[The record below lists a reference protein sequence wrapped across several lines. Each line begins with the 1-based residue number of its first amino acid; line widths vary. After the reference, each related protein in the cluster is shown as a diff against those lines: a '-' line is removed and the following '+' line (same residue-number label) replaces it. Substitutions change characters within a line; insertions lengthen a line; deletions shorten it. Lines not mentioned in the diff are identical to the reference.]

1 MRQKIEALKMA
12 MGHQDQDGV
21 PGNLRKQ
28 LALAVR
34 GIQWSYA
41 IFWSTPV
48 TQPGVL
54 KWIDGYYNGDIKT
67 RKTVQAGEVNEDQL
81 GLHRTEQLKELYSS
95 LLTGESE
102 EDLQPQAKRPS
113 ASLSPEDLTDTE
125 WYFLVCMSFVFDVG
139 QGLPGKTLATNETVW
154 LCNAHQAESRVFSRS
169 LLAKSASIQTVVC
182 FPYLGGVIELGV
194 TELVTEDPNLIQQI
208 KNSFLEV
215 DHSVISKRPNY
226 VSNDAKN
233 DMNSVSQKPDHN
245 ALENDAYPVE
255 INSPHDSSN
264 GFVANKEAEDS
275 LMVVDGI
282 GETSQAQSWRF
293 MDDNMSNG
301 ANNSLNSSDCISQNN
316 ANCEKLSSLSS
327 GEKETKPCPLDH
339 QENDQKKPHLLDH
352 QRDDA
357 QYQAVLS
364 TLLKSSDQL
373 TLGPHFRN
381 MNKKSSFAGWKTDI
395 QMPRFGT
402 AQKLLKKVLLE
413 VPRMHAGVIHKFSR
427 ENGKKNSLWR
437 AEVDDIDRNR
447 VISERRRRE
456 KINERFMHLASM
468 LPTSSKADKISLLD
482 ETIEYM
488 KELER
493 RVQELEARSARRSND
508 TAEQTSDN
516 CGTSKFNDIRG
527 SLPNKRKA
535 FDMDE
540 MEPESCNGLLKRS
553 SADSIVINMIDKEV
567 SIKMSCLWSESLLL
581 KIMEA
586 LTDLHMDCHTVQSSN
601 IDGILSIAIESKS
614 TGSKT
619 VAVGTIREAL
629 QRVVWK
635 S

>member
-1 MRQKIEALKMA
+1 MA

-21 PGNLRKQ
+21 PDNLRKQ
-28 LALAVR
+28 LAFAVR

-54 KWIDGYYNGDIKT
+54 EWSNGYYNGDIKT
-67 RKTVQAGEVNEDQL
+67 RKTVQVEEVNEDQL
-81 GLHRTEQLKELYSS
+81 GLQRTEQLRELYSS

-102 EDLQPQAKRPS
+102 EDLQPQAKRLS
-113 ASLSPEDLTDTE
+113 AALSPEDLTDTE
-125 WYFLVCMSFVFDVG
+125 WYFLVCMSFVFNVG
-139 QGLPGKTLATNETVW
+139 QGLPGKTLATNQTTW

-194 TELVTEDPNLIQQI
+194 TELVLEETNLIQQV
-208 KNSFLEV
+208 KKSFLEV
-215 DHSVISKRPNY
+215 DHSVILKRPNY
-226 VSNDAKN
+226 VSNDVKDGTN
-233 DMNSVSQKPDHN
+233 VISLKLDHN
-245 ALENDAYPVE
+245 VLESDAYPVE
-255 INSPHDSSN
+255 INDSSPHGSSN
-264 GFVANKEAEDS
+264 GFVANQETEDS
-275 LMVVDGI
+275 LMVVGVI
-282 GETSQAQSWRF
+282 GETSQAQSWKF

-316 ANCEKLSSLSS
+316 ANCEKLSPLSS
-327 GEKETKPCPLDH
+327 GEKETKPCRLDH
-339 QENDQKKPHLLDH
+339 QDHDQKKHHLLDH
-352 QRDDA
+352 QGDVA

-381 MNKKSSFAGWKTDI
+381 INKKSSFSGWKTDI
-395 QMPRFGT
+395 QTPKLGT

-413 VPRMHAGVIHKFSR
+413 VPRMHGGVIHKFSR
-427 ENGKKNSLWR
+427 ENHKKNGLWR
-437 AEVDDIDRNR
+437 PEVDDIDRSR

-456 KINERFMHLASM
+456 KIKERFMHLASM
-468 LPTSSKADKISLLD
+468 LPTGIKVDKISLLD

-516 CGTSKFNDIRG
+516 CGTSKFNDIKG

-535 FDMDE
+535 CDMDE
-540 MEPESCNGLLKRS
+540 MEPESCNGLLEGS

-567 SIKMSCLWSESLLL
+567 SIKMRCLWSEGLLL

-614 TGSKT
+614 TGLKT

>member
-1 MRQKIEALKMA
+1 MA
-12 MGHQDQDGV
+12 MGRQDQDGV
-21 PGNLRKQ
+21 PDNLKKQ
-28 LALAVR
+28 LSLAVR

-54 KWIDGYYNGDIKT
+54 KWSDGYYNGDIKT

-81 GLHRTEQLKELYSS
+81 GLQRTEQLRELYSS

-102 EDLQPQAKRPS
+102 EDDLQPQAKRPS
-113 ASLSPEDLTDTE
+113 AALSPEDLTDME
-125 WYFLVCMSFVFDVG
+125 WYFLVCMSFVFNVG
-139 QGLPGKTLATNETVW
+139 QGLPGKTLATNQTIW

-169 LLAKSASIQTVVC
+169 LLAKSASIQTVMC

-194 TELVTEDPNLIQQI
+194 TELFLEDPNLIQQI

-215 DHSVISKRPNY
+215 DRSVISKRPNY

-233 DMNSVSQKPDHN
+233 DTNVINQNLVHN
-245 ALENDAYPVE
+245 VLESDAYPVE
-255 INSPHDSSN
+255 INNSSPHDSSN
-264 GFVANKEAEDS
+264 GFVANQEAEDS
-275 LMVVDGI
+275 LMVVDVI
-282 GETSQAQSWRF
+282 GETSQAQSWKF

-316 ANCEKLSSLSS
+316 ANCEKLSPLSS
-327 GEKETKPCPLDH
+327 GEKETKPCPLDR
-339 QENDQKKPHLLDH
+339 QEHDQKKLHLLDL
-352 QRDDA
+352 QGDDA

-373 TLGPHFRN
+373 ILGPHFRN
-381 MNKKSSFAGWKTDI
+381 INKKSSFAGWKNDN
-395 QMPRFGT
+395 QMPKIGT
-402 AQKLLKKVLLE
+402 AQKLLKRVLLE
-413 VPRMHAGVIHKFSR
+413 VPRMHGGVTHKISK
-427 ENGKKNSLWR
+427 ENRTKNSLWR
-437 AEVDDIDRNR
+437 PEVDDIDKNR

-468 LPTSSKADKISLLD
+468 LPTSSKVDKISLLD

-516 CGTSKFNDIRG
+516 CGTSKFNDIKG

-535 FDMDE
+535 CDMDE
-540 MEPESCNGLLKRS
+540 IEPESCNGLLKGS

-567 SIKMSCLWSESLLL
+567 SIKMRCLWSEGLLL

-586 LTDLHMDCHTVQSSN
+586 LTDLQMDCHTVQSSN

>member
-1 MRQKIEALKMA
+1 MA
-12 MGHQDQDGV
+12 MGHHDQDGV
-21 PGNLRKQ
+21 PDNLRKQ

-41 IFWSTPV
+41 IFWSNSV

-54 KWIDGYYNGDIKT
+54 KWIEGYYNGDIKT

-81 GLHRTEQLKELYSS
+81 GLQRTEQLKELYSS

-102 EDLQPQAKRPS
+102 EDIQPQAKRPS

-125 WYFLVCMSFVFDVG
+125 WYFLVCMSFVFNVG
-139 QGLPGKTLATNETVW
+139 QGLPGKTLATNETIW

-169 LLAKSASIQTVVC
+169 LLAKSASIQ
-182 FPYLGGVIELGV
+182 VI
-194 TELVTEDPNLIQQI
+194 EDPNLIQQI
-208 KNSFLEV
+208 KNSFLDV
-215 DHSVISKRPNY
+215 DQSVISKRPNY

-233 DMNSVSQKPDHN
+233 DMNVVNQKPDHN
-245 ALENDAYPVE
+245 ALESDAYPVE
-255 INSPHDSSN
+255 INNSSPHDSSN
-264 GFVANKEAEDS
+264 GFVANQEVEDS

-282 GETSQAQSWRF
+282 GETSQAQSWKF

-316 ANCEKLSSLSS
+316 ANCEKLSPLSS
-327 GEKETKPCPLDH
+327 GEKETKPCTLDR

-364 TLLKSSDQL
+364 ILLKSSDQL

-381 MNKKSSFAGWKTDI
+381 IKKKSSFVGWKTDI
-395 QMPRFGT
+395 QMPRLGT
-402 AQKLLKKVLLE
+402 AQRLLKKVLLE
-413 VPRMHAGVIHKFSR
+413 VPRMHGGVIHKFSR

-437 AEVDDIDRNR
+437 PEVDDIDRTR

-468 LPTSSKADKISLLD
+468 LPACSKVDKISLLD

-488 KELER
+488 KKLER
-493 RVQELEARSARRSND
+493 RVQELEAKSARRSND

-516 CGTSKFNDIRG
+516 CGTSKFNDIKG

-535 FDMDE
+535 CDMDE

-586 LTDLHMDCHTVQSSN
+586 LRDLQMDCHTVQSSN

-614 TGSKT
+614 TGLKT
-619 VAVGTIREAL
+619 LAVGTIREAL
-629 QRVVWK
+629 QRVIWK

>member
-1 MRQKIEALKMA
+1 MA

-21 PGNLRKQ
+21 PDNLRKQ

-54 KWIDGYYNGDIKT
+54 VWSDGYYNGDIKT

-81 GLHRTEQLKELYSS
+81 GLQRTEQLRELYGS

-125 WYFLVCMSFVFDVG
+125 WYFLVCMSFVFNVG
-139 QGLPGKTLATNETVW
+139 QGLPGKTLATNETIW
-154 LCNAHQAESRVFSRS
+154 LCNAHQAESRIFSRS

-194 TELVTEDPNLIQQI
+194 TELVLEDPNLIQQI

-215 DHSVISKRPNY
+215 DPSVISKRPNY
-226 VSNDAKN
+226 VSNDANN
-233 DMNSVSQKPDHN
+233 DINVISQKLDHN
-245 ALENDAYPVE
+245 VLESDADPVE
-255 INSPHDSSN
+255 INNSSPHDSSN
-264 GFVANKEAEDS
+264 GFVANQEGEDS
-275 LMVVDGI
+275 LMVAGLI
-282 GETSQAQSWRF
+282 GETSQAQSWKF

-301 ANNSLNSSDCISQNN
+301 ANNSLNSSDCISQNY
-316 ANCEKLSSLSS
+316 ANCEKLSPLSS
-327 GEKETKPCPLDH
+327 GEKETKPCPLEH
-339 QENDQKKPHLLDH
+339 QEHDQKKLHHLDH
-352 QRDDA
+352 QGDDA

-381 MNKKSSFAGWKTDI
+381 INKKSSFAGWKTNI
-395 QMPRFGT
+395 KMPSLGT

-413 VPRMHAGVIHKFSR
+413 VPRMHDGVIHKLSR
-427 ENGKKNSLWR
+427 ENHKKNSLWR
-437 AEVDDIDRNR
+437 PEVDDIDKSR

-468 LPTSSKADKISLLD
+468 LPTGSKVDKISLLD

-516 CGTSKFNDIRG
+516 CGTSKFNDIKG

-535 FDMDE
+535 CDMDE
-540 MEPESCNGLLKRS
+540 MEPESCNGILKCS
-553 SADSIVINMIDKEV
+553 SADTIVINMINKEV
-567 SIKMSCLWSESLLL
+567 SIKMRCLWSEGLLL

-586 LTDLHMDCHTVQSSN
+586 LTDLQMDCHTVQSSN
-601 IDGILSIAIESKS
+601 IDGILSISIESKS

-619 VAVGTIREAL
+619 VAVGTLREAL

>member
-1 MRQKIEALKMA
+1 MA
-12 MGHQDQDGV
+12 MGNQDQDGV
-21 PGNLRKQ
+21 PDNLRKQ

-54 KWIDGYYNGDIKT
+54 EWIDGYYNGDIKT
-67 RKTVQAGEVNEDQL
+67 RKTTQAGEVNEDQL
-81 GLHRTEQLKELYSS
+81 GLQRTEQLRELYSS

-102 EDLQPQAKRPS
+102 EDLQPHTKRPS
-113 ASLSPEDLTDTE
+113 AALSPEDLTDTE
-125 WYFLVCMSFVFDVG
+125 WYFLVCMSFIFNIG
-139 QGLPGKTLATNETVW
+139 QGLPGKSLATNQTIW
-154 LCNAHQAESRVFSRS
+154 ICNAHQAESRVFSRS
-169 LLAKSASIQTVVC
+169 LLAKTVVC

-194 TELVTEDPNLIQQI
+194 TELVLEDPNLIQQI

-215 DHSVISKRPNY
+215 SIVSKRPYY
-226 VSNDAKN
+226 VSGDAKN
-233 DMNSVSQKPDHN
+233 DTNVVNQKLDHN
-245 ALENDAYPVE
+245 VLEGHAYPVE
-255 INSPHDSSN
+255 INNSSPHDSST
-264 GFVANKEAEDS
+264 GFVANQAVEDS
-275 LMVVDGI
+275 LIVVDVI
-282 GETSQAQSWRF
+282 GETSQAQSWKF

-316 ANCEKLSSLSS
+316 ANCEKLSPLSS
-327 GEKETKPCPLDH
+327 GEKETKSCPLDR
-339 QENDQKKPHLLDH
+339 QEHDQKKLQLLDH
-352 QRDDA
+352 QGDDA

-381 MNKKSSFAGWKTDI
+381 SIKKSSFAGWKNDN
-395 QMPRFGT
+395 QMPRIGT
-402 AQKLLKKVLLE
+402 AQKLLKRVLFE
-413 VPRMHAGVIHKFSR
+413 VPRMHGGIIHKISK
-427 ENGKKNSLWR
+427 ENRAKNSLWR
-437 AEVDDIDRNR
+437 PEVDDIDKKR

-468 LPTSSKADKISLLD
+468 LPTSSKVDKILLLD

-516 CGTSKFNDIRG
+516 CGTSKFNDIKVL
-527 SLPNKRKA
+527 LPNKRKA
-535 FDMDE
+535 CDMDE
-540 MEPESCNGLLKRS
+540 MEPEICNGLLKGS
-553 SADSIVINMIDKEV
+553 STDSIIINMIDKEI
-567 SIKMSCLWSESLLL
+567 SIKMRCLWNEGLLL

-586 LTDLHMDCHTVQSSN
+586 LTDLQMDCHTVQSSSVN
-601 IDGILSIAIESKS
+601 GILSIAIESKS

-629 QRVVWK
+629 RRVVWK

>member
-1 MRQKIEALKMA
+1 MA

-21 PGNLRKQ
+21 PDNFRKQ

-54 KWIDGYYNGDIKT
+54 KWSDGYYNGDIKT

-81 GLHRTEQLKELYSS
+81 GLQRTEQLRELYSS

-113 ASLSPEDLTDTE
+113 AALSPEDLTDTE
-125 WYFLVCMSFVFDVG
+125 WYFLVCMSFVFNVG
-139 QGLPGKTLATNETVW
+139 QGLPGKTLATNQTIW

-169 LLAKSASIQTVVC
+169 LLAKSASIQTVIC

-194 TELVTEDPNLIQQI
+194 TELFLEDPNLIQQI

-215 DHSVISKRPNY
+215 DRSVISKRPNY

-233 DMNSVSQKPDHN
+233 DTNVINQNLDHN
-245 ALENDAYPVE
+245 VLESDAYPVE
-255 INSPHDSSN
+255 INNSSPHDSSN
-264 GFVANKEAEDS
+264 GFVANQEAEDS
-275 LMVVDGI
+275 LMVVDVI
-282 GETSQAQSWRF
+282 GETSQAQSWKF

-316 ANCEKLSSLSS
+316 ANCEKLSPLSS
-327 GEKETKPCPLDH
+327 GEKETKPCPLDS
-339 QENDQKKPHLLDH
+339 QEHDQKKLHLLDH
-352 QRDDA
+352 QGDDA

-381 MNKKSSFAGWKTDI
+381 INKKSSFAGWKNDN
-395 QMPRFGT
+395 QMPRIGT
-402 AQKLLKKVLLE
+402 AQKLLKRVLLE
-413 VPRMHAGVIHKFSR
+413 VPRMHGGVAHKISK
-427 ENGKKNSLWR
+427 ENRTKNSLWR
-437 AEVDDIDRNR
+437 PEVDDIDKNR

-468 LPTSSKADKISLLD
+468 LPTSSKVDKISLLD

-493 RVQELEARSARRSND
+493 RVHELEARSARRSND

-516 CGTSKFNDIRG
+516 CGTSKFNDIKG

-535 FDMDE
+535 CDMDE
-540 MEPESCNGLLKRS
+540 IEPESCNGLLKGS

-567 SIKMSCLWSESLLL
+567 SIKMRCLWSEGLLL

-586 LTDLHMDCHTVQSSN
+586 LADLQMDCPTVQSSN

>member
-1 MRQKIEALKMA
+1 MA

-21 PGNLRKQ
+21 PDNLRKQ

-54 KWIDGYYNGDIKT
+54 VWSDGYYNGDIKT

-81 GLHRTEQLKELYSS
+81 GLQRTEQLRELYGS

-125 WYFLVCMSFVFDVG
+125 WYFLVCMSFVFNVG
-139 QGLPGKTLATNETVW
+139 QGLPGKTLATNETIW

-182 FPYLGGVIELGV
+182 FPYLGGIIELGV
-194 TELVTEDPNLIQQI
+194 TELVLEDPNLIQKI

-226 VSNDAKN
+226 VSNDVNN
-233 DMNSVSQKPDHN
+233 DTNAISQNPDHN
-245 ALENDAYPVE
+245 VLESDADPVE
-255 INSPHDSSN
+255 INNSSPHDSSN
-264 GFVANKEAEDS
+264 GFVANQEGEDS
-275 LMVVDGI
+275 LMVVGVI
-282 GETSQAQSWRF
+282 GETSQAQSWKF

-301 ANNSLNSSDCISQNN
+301 ANNSLNSSDCISQNY
-316 ANCEKLSSLSS
+316 ANCEKLSLLSS

-339 QENDQKKPHLLDH
+339 QEHNQKKLHHLDH
-352 QRDDA
+352 QGDDA

-381 MNKKSSFAGWKTDI
+381 INKKSSFNGWKTNI
-395 QMPRFGT
+395 QIPRLGT

-413 VPRMHAGVIHKFSR
+413 VPRMHGGVIHKLRR
-427 ENGKKNSLWR
+427 ENHKKNSLWR
-437 AEVDDIDRNR
+437 PEVDDIDKSH

-468 LPTSSKADKISLLD
+468 LPTGSKVDKISLLD

-493 RVQELEARSARRSND
+493 RVQDLEARSARRSND

-516 CGTSKFNDIRG
+516 CGTSKFDDIKG

-535 FDMDE
+535 CDMDE
-540 MEPESCNGLLKRS
+540 MEPESCNGLLKGS
-553 SADSIVINMIDKEV
+553 SANSIVINMIDKEV
-567 SIKMSCLWSESLLL
+567 SIKMRCLWSEGLLL
-581 KIMEA
+581 KIMET
-586 LTDLHMDCHTVQSSN
+586 LTDLQLDCHTVQSSN
-601 IDGILSIAIESKS
+601 IDGILSISIESKS

-619 VAVGTIREAL
+619 VAVGTLREVL

>member
-1 MRQKIEALKMA
+1 MA

-21 PGNLRKQ
+21 PDNLRKQ

-54 KWIDGYYNGDIKT
+54 EWSDGYYNGDIKT
-67 RKTVQAGEVNEDQL
+67 RKTVQAEEVNEDEL
-81 GLHRTEQLKELYSS
+81 GLQRTEQLRKLYSS

-102 EDLQPQAKRPS
+102 EDLQPQVKRPS
-113 ASLSPEDLTDTE
+113 AALSPEDLTDTE
-125 WYFLVCMSFVFDVG
+125 WYFLVCMSFVFNVG
-139 QGLPGKTLATNETVW
+139 QGLPGKILATNETIW

-169 LLAKSASIQTVVC
+169 LLAKSASIQTVIC

-194 TELVTEDPNLIQQI
+194 TELVLEDPNLIQQI
-208 KNSFLEV
+208 KNSFLEA
-215 DHSVISKRPNY
+215 DQSVISKRPNY
-226 VSNDAKN
+226 VSNDRN
-233 DMNSVSQKPDHN
+233 IVSQKLFYN
-245 ALENDAYPVE
+245 ILENDAYPVE
-255 INSPHDSSN
+255 INNSSPHDSSN
-264 GFVANKEAEDS
+264 GFVANQEAEDS
-275 LMVVDGI
+275 LMVVDVI
-282 GETSQAQSWRF
+282 GETTQAQSWKF

-301 ANNSLNSSDCISQNN
+301 ANDSLNSSDCISQNN
-316 ANCEKLSSLSS
+316 ANCEKLSPLSS
-327 GEKETKPCPLDH
+327 GEKETKPCPLDR
-339 QENDQKKPHLLDH
+339 QEHDQKKLHPSDH
-352 QRDDA
+352 QGDDA

-364 TLLKSSDQL
+364 TLLKTSDQL

-381 MNKKSSFAGWKTDI
+381 SNKKSSFVGWKNNI
-395 QMPRFGT
+395 QMQRVGT
-402 AQKLLKKVLLE
+402 AQKLLKRVLLE
-413 VPRMHAGVIHKFSR
+413 VPRMHGGVIHKISK
-427 ENGKKNSLWR
+427 ENRRKNNLLR
-437 AEVDDIDRNR
+437 PEVDDIDKNR

-468 LPTSSKADKISLLD
+468 LPTSSKVDKVSLLD

-493 RVQELEARSARRSND
+493 RVQDLEARSARRSND

-516 CGTSKFNDIRG
+516 CGTSKFNDIKV
-527 SLPNKRKA
+527 SLPKKRKA
-535 FDMDE
+535 CDMDE
-540 MEPESCNGLLKRS
+540 IEPENCNGLLKGS

-567 SIKMSCLWSESLLL
+567 SIKMRCLWSEGLLL

-586 LTDLHMDCHTVQSSN
+586 LTNLQMNCHTVQSSN
-601 IDGILSIAIESKS
+601 IEGILSIAIESKS
-614 TGSKT
+614 AGSKK

>member
-1 MRQKIEALKMA
+1 MA

-21 PGNLRKQ
+21 PDNLRKQ
-28 LALAVR
+28 LAFAVR

-41 IFWSTPV
+41 IFWSTPL

-54 KWIDGYYNGDIKT
+54 EWSDGYYNGDIKT

-81 GLHRTEQLKELYSS
+81 GLQRTEQLRELYSS

-113 ASLSPEDLTDTE
+113 AALSPEDLTDTE
-125 WYFLVCMSFVFDVG
+125 W
-139 QGLPGKTLATNETVW
+139 LPGKTLSTNQTIW

-169 LLAKSASIQTVVC
+169 LLAKAR
-182 FPYLGGVIELGV
+182 GVIELGV
-194 TELVTEDPNLIQQI
+194 TELVLEDPNLIQQI
-208 KNSFLEV
+208 KNSILEV

-233 DMNSVSQKPDHN
+233 DTNVISQKLDHN
-245 ALENDAYPVE
+245 VLESDAYPVE
-255 INSPHDSSN
+255 LNNSSPHDSSN
-264 GFVANKEAEDS
+264 GFVANQETEDS
-275 LMVVDGI
+275 LMVAGVI
-282 GETSQAQSWRF
+282 GETAQAQSWKF

-316 ANCEKLSSLSS
+316 ANCEKLSPLSS
-327 GEKETKPCPLDH
+327 GEKETKPCPLDS
-339 QENDQKKPHLLDH
+339 QEHDQKKLHLLDH
-352 QRDDA
+352 QGDDA

-381 MNKKSSFAGWKTDI
+381 INKRSSFAGWKNDI
-395 QMPRFGT
+395 QMPRLGT
-402 AQKLLKKVLLE
+402 AQKLLKRVLLE
-413 VPRMHAGVIHKFSR
+413 VPRMHGGVMHKLSR
-427 ENGKKNSLWR
+427 ENRNKNSLWR
-437 AEVDDIDRNR
+437 PEVDDIDRSR

-468 LPTSSKADKISLLD
+468 LPTVSKVDKISLLD

-516 CGTSKFNDIRG
+516 CGTSKFNDIKG

-535 FDMDE
+535 CDMDE
-540 MEPESCNGLLKRS
+540 MEPESCNGLLKGS

-567 SIKMSCLWSESLLL
+567 SIKMRCLWSEGLLL
-581 KIMEA
+581 KIMET
-586 LTDLHMDCHTVQSSN
+586 LTDLQMDCHTVQSSN

-619 VAVGTIREAL
+619 IAVGTIREAL

>member
-1 MRQKIEALKMA
+1 MA

-21 PGNLRKQ
+21 PDNLRKQ

-54 KWIDGYYNGDIKT
+54 EWSDGYYNGDIKT
-67 RKTVQAGEVNEDQL
+67 RKTVQAEEVNEDEL
-81 GLHRTEQLKELYSS
+81 GLQRTEQLRKLYSS

-102 EDLQPQAKRPS
+102 EDLQPQVKRPS
-113 ASLSPEDLTDTE
+113 AALSPEDLTDTE
-125 WYFLVCMSFVFDVG
+125 WYFLVCMSFVFNVG
-139 QGLPGKTLATNETVW
+139 QGLPGKILATNETIW
-154 LCNAHQAESRVFSRS
+154 LCNAHQAGSRVFSRS
-169 LLAKSASIQTVVC
+169 LLAKSASIQTVIC

-194 TELVTEDPNLIQQI
+194 TELVLEDPNLIQQI
-208 KNSFLEV
+208 KNSFLEA
-215 DHSVISKRPNY
+215 DQSVISKRPNY
-226 VSNDAKN
+226 VSNDRN
-233 DMNSVSQKPDHN
+233 IVSQKLFYN
-245 ALENDAYPVE
+245 ILENDAYPVE
-255 INSPHDSSN
+255 INNSSPHDSSN
-264 GFVANKEAEDS
+264 GFVANQEAEDS
-275 LMVVDGI
+275 LMVVDVI
-282 GETSQAQSWRF
+282 GETTQAQSWKF

-301 ANNSLNSSDCISQNN
+301 ANDSLNSSDCISQNN
-316 ANCEKLSSLSS
+316 ANCEKLSPLSS
-327 GEKETKPCPLDH
+327 GEKETKPCPLDR
-339 QENDQKKPHLLDH
+339 QEHDQKKLHPSDH
-352 QRDDA
+352 QGDDA

-364 TLLKSSDQL
+364 TLLKTSDQL

-381 MNKKSSFAGWKTDI
+381 SNKKSSFVGWRNNI
-395 QMPRFGT
+395 QMQRLGT
-402 AQKLLKKVLLE
+402 AQKLLKRVLLE
-413 VPRMHAGVIHKFSR
+413 VPRMHGGVIHKISK
-427 ENGKKNSLWR
+427 ENRRKNNLLR
-437 AEVDDIDRNR
+437 PEVDDIDKNR

-468 LPTSSKADKISLLD
+468 LPTSSKVDKVSLLD
-482 ETIEYM
+482 ETIAYM

-493 RVQELEARSARRSND
+493 RVQDLEARSARRSND

-516 CGTSKFNDIRG
+516 CGTSKFNDIKV
-527 SLPNKRKA
+527 SLPKKRKA
-535 FDMDE
+535 CDMDE
-540 MEPESCNGLLKRS
+540 IEPENCNGLLKGS

-567 SIKMSCLWSESLLL
+567 SIKMRCLWSEGLLL

-586 LTDLHMDCHTVQSSN
+586 LTNLQMNCHTVQSSN
-601 IDGILSIAIESKS
+601 IEGILSIAIESKS
-614 TGSKT
+614 AGSKK

>member
-1 MRQKIEALKMA
+1 MA

-21 PGNLRKQ
+21 PNNLRKQ

-54 KWIDGYYNGDIKT
+54 EWSDGYYNGDIKT
-67 RKTVQAGEVNEDQL
+67 RKTVQVGEVNEDQL
-81 GLHRTEQLKELYSS
+81 GLHRTEQLRELYSS
-95 LLTGESE
+95 LLTGEGE

-113 ASLSPEDLTDTE
+113 AALSPEDLTDTE
-125 WYFLVCMSFVFDVG
+125 WYFLVCMSFVFNVG
-139 QGLPGKTLATNETVW
+139 QGLPGKTSATNQTIW

-169 LLAKSASIQTVVC
+169 LLAKSASIQV
-182 FPYLGGVIELGV
+182 L
-194 TELVTEDPNLIQQI
+194 EDPNLIQQI
-208 KNSFLEV
+208 KNSFEV

-226 VSNDAKN
+226 NSNDAKD
-233 DMNSVSQKPDHN
+233 DMNVASRKLDHN
-245 ALENDAYPVE
+245 VLESDAYPVE
-255 INSPHDSSN
+255 INNSSPHDSSN
-264 GFVANKEAEDS
+264 GFVANQEAEDS
-275 LMVVDGI
+275 LMVVGVI
-282 GETSQAQSWRF
+282 GETSQAQSWKF
-293 MDDNMSNG
+293 VDDNMSNG
-301 ANNSLNSSDCISQNN
+301 VHNSLNSSDCISQNY
-316 ANCEKLSSLSS
+316 EKLSPLSS
-327 GEKETKPCPLDH
+327 GEKETKPCPIDREEHNQNKL
-339 QENDQKKPHLLDH
+339 HLLDH
-352 QRDDA
+352 QGDDA
-357 QYQAVLS
+357 QYQAVIS
-364 TLLKSSDQL
+364 KLLKSSDQL

-381 MNKKSSFAGWKTDI
+381 INKKSSFAGWKNDTEA
-395 QMPRFGT
+395 PRIGT

-413 VPRMHAGVIHKFSR
+413 VPRMHGGVTHKFSR
-427 ENGKKNSLWR
+427 ENRKKNGLWR
-437 AEVDDIDRNR
+437 PEVDDIDRSR

-468 LPTSSKADKISLLD
+468 LPTGGKVDKISLLD

-493 RVQELEARSARRSND
+493 RVQELEARSGKKTND

-516 CGTSKFNDIRG
+516 CGTSKFNDVNG
-527 SLPNKRKA
+527 SLKRKA
-535 FDMDE
+535 CDMDE
-540 MEPESCNGLLKRS
+540 MEPESCNELLKGS
-553 SADSIVINMIDKEV
+553 SADGIVISMIDKEV
-567 SIKMSCLWSESLLL
+567 SIKMRCLWSEGLLL

-586 LTDLHMDCHTVQSSN
+586 LTDLQMDCHTVQSSK

-614 TGSKT
+614 NGLKT
-619 VAVGTIREAL
+619 VSVGAIREVL

>member
-1 MRQKIEALKMA
+1 MA

-21 PGNLRKQ
+21 PDNLRKR
-28 LALAVR
+28 LAFAVR

-54 KWIDGYYNGDIKT
+54 EWSNGYYNGDIKT
-67 RKTVQAGEVNEDQL
+67 RKTVQVEEVNEDQL
-81 GLHRTEQLKELYSS
+81 GLQRTEQLRELYSS

-102 EDLQPQAKRPS
+102 EDLQPQAKRLS
-113 ASLSPEDLTDTE
+113 AALSPEDLTDTE
-125 WYFLVCMSFVFDVG
+125 WYFLV
-139 QGLPGKTLATNETVW
+139 LEET
-154 LCNAHQAESRVFSRS
+154 
-169 LLAKSASIQTVVC
+169 
-182 FPYLGGVIELGV
+182 
-194 TELVTEDPNLIQQI
+194 NLIQQV
-208 KNSFLEV
+208 KKSFLEV
-215 DHSVISKRPNY
+215 DHSVILKRPNY
-226 VSNDAKN
+226 VSNDVKDGTN
-233 DMNSVSQKPDHN
+233 VISLKLDHN
-245 ALENDAYPVE
+245 VLESDAYPVE
-255 INSPHDSSN
+255 INDSSPHGSSN
-264 GFVANKEAEDS
+264 GFVANQETEDS
-275 LMVVDGI
+275 LMVVGVI
-282 GETSQAQSWRF
+282 GETSQAQSWKF

-316 ANCEKLSSLSS
+316 ANCEKLSPLSS
-327 GEKETKPCPLDH
+327 GEKETKPCRLDH
-339 QENDQKKPHLLDH
+339 QDHDQKKHHLLDH
-352 QRDDA
+352 QGDVA

-381 MNKKSSFAGWKTDI
+381 INKKSSFSGWKTDI
-395 QMPRFGT
+395 QTPKLGT

-413 VPRMHAGVIHKFSR
+413 VPRMHGGVIHKFSR
-427 ENGKKNSLWR
+427 ENHKKNGLWR
-437 AEVDDIDRNR
+437 PEVDDIDRSR

-456 KINERFMHLASM
+456 KIKERFMHLASM
-468 LPTSSKADKISLLD
+468 LPTGSKVDKISLLD

-516 CGTSKFNDIRG
+516 CGTSKFNDIKG

-535 FDMDE
+535 CDMDE
-540 MEPESCNGLLKRS
+540 MEPESCNGLLEGS

-567 SIKMSCLWSESLLL
+567 SIKMRCLWSEGLLR

-614 TGSKT
+614 TGLKT

>member
-1 MRQKIEALKMA
+1 MA
-12 MGHQDQDGV
+12 IGHQDQDGI
-21 PGNLRKQ
+21 PDNLRKQ
-28 LALAVR
+28 LAIAVK

-54 KWIDGYYNGDIKT
+54 EWSDGYYNGDIKT

-81 GLHRTEQLKELYSS
+81 GLQRTEQLKELYSS

-113 ASLSPEDLTDTE
+113 AALSPEDLTDTE
-125 WYFLVCMSFVFDVG
+125 WYFLVCMSFVFNVG
-139 QGLPGKTLATNETVW
+139 QGLPGKALATNQTIW

-194 TELVTEDPNLIQQI
+194 TELVLEDPDLIQQI

-215 DHSVISKRPNY
+215 DHSIISKGPN
-226 VSNDAKN
+226 NAKN
-233 DMNSVSQKPDHN
+233 DTDVVSQKLDHN
-245 ALENDAYPVE
+245 VLESDAYPVE
-255 INSPHDSSN
+255 INNSSPDDSSN
-264 GFVANKEAEDS
+264 GFVANQETEDS
-275 LMVVDGI
+275 LMVVGVI
-282 GETSQAQSWRF
+282 GETSQAQSWKF

-301 ANNSLNSSDCISQNN
+301 ATNSLNSSDCISQNN
-316 ANCEKLSSLSS
+316 ANCEKLSPLWS
-327 GEKETKPCPLDH
+327 GEKATKPYTLDR
-339 QENDQKKPHLLDH
+339 QEHDQRKLHLLDH
-352 QRDDA
+352 QGDDA

-381 MNKKSSFAGWKTDI
+381 INKKSSFAGWKTDI
-395 QMPRFGT
+395 QTPRLGT

-413 VPRMHAGVIHKFSR
+413 VPRMHGGVIHKFSR
-427 ENGKKNSLWR
+427 ENRKKNSLWR
-437 AEVDDIDRNR
+437 PEVDDIDTSR

-468 LPTSSKADKISLLD
+468 LPTGGKVDKISLLD

-516 CGTSKFNDIRG
+516 CGTSKFNDIKG

-535 FDMDE
+535 CDMDE
-540 MEPESCNGLLKRS
+540 VEPESCNGLLKGS
-553 SADSIVINMIDKEV
+553 SANSIVVNMIDKEV
-567 SIKMSCLWSESLLL
+567 SIKMSCLWSEGLLL

-586 LTDLHMDCHTVQSSN
+586 LTGLQMDCHTVQSSN
-601 IDGILSIAIESKS
+601 IDGVLSIAIESKS

>member
-1 MRQKIEALKMA
+1 MA

-21 PGNLRKQ
+21 PNNLRKQ

-54 KWIDGYYNGDIKT
+54 EWSDGYYNGDIKT
-67 RKTVQAGEVNEDQL
+67 RKTVQVGEVNEDQL
-81 GLHRTEQLKELYSS
+81 GLHRTEQLRELYSS
-95 LLTGESE
+95 LLTGEGE

-113 ASLSPEDLTDTE
+113 AALSPEDLTDTE
-125 WYFLVCMSFVFDVG
+125 WYFLVCMSFVFNVG
-139 QGLPGKTLATNETVW
+139 QGLPGKTSATNQTIW

-194 TELVTEDPNLIQQI
+194 TELVLEDPNLIQQI
-208 KNSFLEV
+208 KNSFEV

-226 VSNDAKN
+226 NSNDAKD
-233 DMNSVSQKPDHN
+233 DMNVASRKLDHN
-245 ALENDAYPVE
+245 VLESDAYPVE
-255 INSPHDSSN
+255 INNSSPHDSSN
-264 GFVANKEAEDS
+264 GFVANQEAEDS
-275 LMVVDGI
+275 LMVVGVI
-282 GETSQAQSWRF
+282 GETSQAQSWKF
-293 MDDNMSNG
+293 VDDNMSNG
-301 ANNSLNSSDCISQNN
+301 VHNSLNSSDCISQNY
-316 ANCEKLSSLSS
+316 EKLSPLSN
-327 GEKETKPCPLDH
+327 GEKETKPCPIDR
-339 QENDQKKPHLLDH
+339 QEHNQNKLHLLDH
-352 QRDDA
+352 QGDDA
-357 QYQAVLS
+357 QYQAVIS

-381 MNKKSSFAGWKTDI
+381 INKKSSFAGWKNDTEA
-395 QMPRFGT
+395 PRIGT

-413 VPRMHAGVIHKFSR
+413 VPRMHGGVTHKFSR
-427 ENGKKNSLWR
+427 ENRKKNGLWR
-437 AEVDDIDRNR
+437 PEVDDIDRSR

-468 LPTSSKADKISLLD
+468 LPTGGKVDKISLLD

-493 RVQELEARSARRSND
+493 RVQELEARSGKKTND

-516 CGTSKFNDIRG
+516 CGTSKFNDVNG
-527 SLPNKRKA
+527 SLKRKA
-535 FDMDE
+535 CDMDE
-540 MEPESCNGLLKRS
+540 MEPESCNELLKGS
-553 SADSIVINMIDKEV
+553 SADGIVISMIDKEV
-567 SIKMSCLWSESLLL
+567 SIKMRCLWSEGLLL

-586 LTDLHMDCHTVQSSN
+586 LTDLQMDCHTVQSSK

-614 TGSKT
+614 NGLKT
-619 VAVGTIREAL
+619 VSVGAIREVL